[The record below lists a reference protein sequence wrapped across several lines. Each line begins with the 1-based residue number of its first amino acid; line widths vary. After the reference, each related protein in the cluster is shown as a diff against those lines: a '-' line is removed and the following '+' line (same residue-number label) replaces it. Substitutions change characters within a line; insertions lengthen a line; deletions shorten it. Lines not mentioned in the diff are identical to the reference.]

1 MKHTVIIEENSTGVL
16 TAYLKEYPSVVVQAN
31 TVEEVKDKLKK
42 TFKQYLAYLNNS
54 LESEDPFT
62 AIPWYIDNP
71 HHQPTKETDKPTKYL
86 SDARV
91 RVQYELPRSMEQEL
105 NLVFDNEHVK
115 VATEMIQKLVDTLI
129 KKRMKE
135 VVIEEDFLRRAKTFK
150 LDLYVFN
157 KEELQELIQAIKLGK
172 TYDI

>member
-31 TVEEVKDKLKK
+31 TIEEVKDKLKK
-42 TFKQYLAYLNNS
+42 TFKQYLAYINDS
-54 LESEDPFT
+54 LESEDPFI
-62 AIPWYIDNP
+62 AVPRYIDNP
-71 HHQPTKETDKPTKYL
+71 HHQPTKETNKPTKYL

-91 RVQYELPRSMEQEL
+91 RVQYELSRSMEQDL
-105 NLVFDNEHVK
+105 NLVFDNVHVRI
-115 VATEMIQKLVDTLI
+115 ATEMIQKLVDTLI